1 MTMLPEQRKQ
11 RVILLSRADAARVRG
26 ISRPGH
32 ALDPRQI
39 SEDQF
44 ILGLDVLEDPTHAIH
59 ISFLSTLPHCDI
71 IQNPGGIRVV
81 PGSISKPDN
90 TPRIYRPIGNPWDIH
105 RSRKR
110 AIGRKA
116 LYMKAWVERLALG
129 SLSRV
134 CLPCSSRPF

>member
-71 IQNPGGIRVV
+71 IGGDAKSLRVA
-81 PGSISKPDN
+81 GRNRDGREALS
-90 TPRIYRPIGNPWDIH
+90 YQ
-105 RSRKR
+105 SRCLK
-110 AIGRKA
+110 
-116 LYMKAWVERLALG
+116 LQ
-129 SLSRV
+129 SL
-134 CLPCSSRPF
+134 